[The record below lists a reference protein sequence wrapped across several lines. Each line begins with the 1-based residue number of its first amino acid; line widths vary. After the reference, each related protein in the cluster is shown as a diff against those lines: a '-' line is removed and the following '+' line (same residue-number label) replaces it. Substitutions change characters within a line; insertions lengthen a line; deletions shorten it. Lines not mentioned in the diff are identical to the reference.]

1 VNKPSYL
8 TYKEYMKQKYGAA
21 LHSITVD
28 LDLGCPNRDENG
40 EGGCS
45 FCPSNGARSAQSLD
59 AKSMEDQI
67 KVGIQF
73 AKKRY
78 NAKRFM
84 LYIQAYTGTFTS
96 LKKQKEIYSK
106 LLKLYHFDAISIGTR
121 PDCLSKDTLEYLQEL
136 NKTIAVHI
144 DLGVQ
149 TLNDTTLKKINREH
163 DAKCSIEAIKKLQ
176 TYGLKVFTH
185 IIVGFEGETRED
197 WTHTV
202 KRLVALHVDGFKIH
216 NLHII
221 KNTPLHVEYQKTPFK
236 TYNEYEYA
244 EELIYLLR
252 LIPKNV
258 PILRIA
264 TDTPNKDLIA
274 PIWHMQKGQFGE
286 YINKTMQYR
295 YGTSNIDESFWNP
308 IYKDYYYPK
317 CGALMQAQELF
328 IKQSELEK
336 RLQQKDIKLLDIG
349 FGFGQNS
356 FEALKIKSK
365 NSLHVTALDQ
375 DARLVKFPLKDI
387 DFIVGDIRYTLPRLD
402 GKFDVIF
409 LDPFKEENNQEMV
422 SEEVIKNMKRLLN
435 RNGVIVTSTSLGS
448 TKKRFEQIGFKT
460 KIINIQDIKG
470 LVVSFS

>member
-1 VNKPSYL
+1 
-8 TYKEYMKQKYGAA
+8 MKQKYGGA

-59 AKSMEDQI
+59 AKSMEEQI
-67 KVGIQF
+67 KVGVQF

-176 TYGLKVFTH
+176 TYGLKVFAH
-185 IIVGFEGETRED
+185 IIVGFEEETRED

-202 KRLVALHVDGFKIH
+202 KTLVSLGVDGFKIH

-221 KNTPLHVEYQKTPFK
+221 KKTPLHVEYQKAPFK
-236 TYNEYEYA
+236 TYDEYEYA
-244 EELIYLLR
+244 EELIHLLR
-252 LIPKNV
+252 LIPKNI

-264 TDTPNKDLIA
+264 TDTPNKDLVA
-274 PIWHMQKGQFGE
+274 PIWHMQKGQFSE
-286 YINKTMQYR
+286 YVNETMQYR
-295 YGTSNIDESFWNP
+295 FGKSDVSRNFWSKK
-308 IYKDYYYPK
+308 YKDYYYPK
-317 CGALMQAQELF
+317 CGALKQAQELF

-349 FGFGQNS
+349 FGFGINS
-356 FEALKIKSK
+356 LEALKMKSK

-375 DARLVKFPLKDI
+375 DASIVKFSLKDI

-435 RNGVIVTSTSLGS
+435 SDGVIVTSTSLGS
-448 TKKRFEQIGFKT
+448 TKKRFEKIGLKT
-460 KIINIQDIKG
+460 RIINMRDIKG

>member
-1 VNKPSYL
+1 
-8 TYKEYMKQKYGAA
+8 MKQKYGGA

-28 LDLGCPNRDENG
+28 LDLGCPNRDKEGN
-40 EGGCS
+40 GGCS

-59 AKSMEDQI
+59 ATSMEEQI
-67 KVGIQF
+67 KVGVRF

-96 LKKQKEIYSK
+96 LKKQKQIYSK
-106 LLKLYHFDAISIGTR
+106 LLKSYHFDAISIGTR

-136 NKTIAVHI
+136 NKTIDVHI

-149 TLNDTTLKKINREH
+149 TLNDSTLKKINREH
-163 DAKCSIEAIKKLQ
+163 DAKCSIDAIKKLQ
-176 TYGLKVFTH
+176 TYGLKVFAH

-197 WTHTV
+197 WSSTV

-221 KNTPLHVEYQKTPFK
+221 KNTPLHVEYQKAPFK
-236 TYNEYEYA
+236 TYDEYEYA
-244 EELIYLLR
+244 EELIHLLR
-252 LIPKNV
+252 LIPKNI

-264 TDTPNKDLIA
+264 TDTPNKELVA

-295 YGTSNIDESFWNP
+295 YGTNNIDETFWNP
-308 IYKDYYYPK
+308 LYKDYYYPK
-317 CGALMQAQELF
+317 CGAIKQAQELF
-328 IKQSELEK
+328 IKQSDLQK
-336 RLQQKDIKLLDIG
+336 RLTCKDVKLLDIG
-349 FGFGQNS
+349 FGFGVNS
-356 FEALKIKSK
+356 LEALKIKSK

-375 DARLVKFPLKDI
+375 DARIVNGPLDDI
-387 DFIVGDIRYTLPRLD
+387 NFIVGDIRYTLPKLKE
-402 GKFDVIF
+402 KFDVIF

-422 SEEVIKNMKRLLN
+422 SEKVIKNIQKLLN
-435 RNGVIVTSTSLGS
+435 SDGVVVTSTSLGS
-448 TKKRFEQIGFKT
+448 TKKRFEEIGLKIS
-460 KIINIQDIKG
+460 IINTRDIKG
-470 LVVSFS
+470 LVVS